1 MTRCKLHGGA
11 SLVGPA
17 NPHFRHGGE
26 SRFVGLPDKI
36 RERAEQL
43 FEDPNLISLRDR
55 IAVNDARERELW
67 ETLDNGTSV
76 EYWARTRD
84 ALKDIRQARAERDAH
99 RLAEALGRLDTV
111 ADQARRQERVWK
123 QIREVQEHGRKL
135 RREERRLMET
145 VRHYVRADEA
155 EVFAIQIIQLA
166 IDSIRQVATVGEEQ
180 AISDLLKRGRALRES
195 SGG

>member
-1 MTRCKLHGGA
+1 MG
-11 SLVGPA
+11 
-17 NPHFRHGGE
+17 
-26 SRFVGLPDKI
+26 
-36 RERAEQL
+36 
-43 FEDPNLISLRDR
+43 
-55 IAVNDARERELW
+55 DAGQRNVRGVL
-67 ETLDNGTSV
+67 G
-76 EYWARTRD
+76 RTRD

-180 AISDLLKRGRALRES
+180 ATWDLLKRGRALRES

>member
-1 MTRCKLHGGA
+1 M
-11 SLVGPA
+11 
-17 NPHFRHGGE
+17 
-26 SRFVGLPDKI
+26 
-36 RERAEQL
+36 
-43 FEDPNLISLRDR
+43 
-55 IAVNDARERELW
+55 NDARERELW

-111 ADQARRQERVWK
+111 ADRARRQERVWK

-135 RREERRLMET
+135 VGRSGGSWRLFGT
-145 VRHYVRADEA
+145 TSRPTA

-180 AISDLLKRGRALRES
+180 AISDLLKRGRALRK
-195 SGG
+195 